1 MTRIEKS
8 SKFAVINDN
17 QRLQTKENK
26 MGTQPVVPL
35 LISMALP
42 PMTSMFMQYTYNFV
56 DCMFVAWLN
65 EDALTAVSL
74 AFPIMTLI
82 LSVSI
87 GLGVGTNALI
97 ARRLG
102 AKDQDGANNIVT
114 HSLIISSVCGI
125 LVTLIALAC
134 VEPFFGAYTKDPVIY
149 QLGLDFTNIVV
160 FMAFGNMV
168 HIAIQKII
176 QATGNMIAPMLFQIA
191 GVVLNFILDPILIF
205 GLLGAPALGVK
216 GAAIATVSGY
226 TLSMI
231 LGFYVLIFRKQKVKI
246 KIQDFHIDWKIFKE
260 IIIVGIPSLVM
271 NALGALMVVFA
282 NIFLVAYSM
291 TAVAFF
297 GIYFKIQQ
305 LITMT
310 VNGLI
315 QGCMPVMGYNYGA
328 KNRPRLMETFKTGLV
343 IAIVMM
349 GVGAVILWIFPGE
362 ALRLFRASEDMLA
375 FGIPALRIMSSSYIL
390 AACGFMFA
398 SFFQATGR
406 IRYSLAINLLR
417 QLVLLVPLMWAL
429 SGMMGMSG
437 VWWAF
442 LAAEIVTTLVCLVSF
457 YQEEIK
463 HPSIKFDI

>member
-1 MTRIEKS
+1 MTS
-8 SKFAVINDN
+8 
-17 QRLQTKENK
+17 KENK
-26 MGTQPVVPL
+26 MGVMPIVPL
-35 LISMALP
+35 LVSMSLP
-42 PMTSMFMQYTYNFV
+42 PVTSMFLQYTYNFV

-65 EDALTAVSL
+65 QDALTAVSL

-82 LSVSI
+82 LSISI

-102 AKDQDGANNIVT
+102 AQDQDGANNVVT
-114 HSLIISSVCGI
+114 HSIIISAVVGM
-125 LVTLIALAC
+125 LVTIIALLA
-134 VEPFFGAYTKDPVIY
+134 VKPFFHAYTDDPAIY
-149 QLGLDFTNIVV
+149 KLGVDFTSIVV
-160 FMAFGNMV
+160 FMAFGNML
-168 HIAIQKII
+168 HICVQKVI

-191 GVVLNFILDPILIF
+191 GVVLNFVLDPILIF

-216 GAAIATVSGY
+216 GAAIANVAGY
-226 TLSMI
+226 TISMI
-231 LGFYVLIFRKQKVKI
+231 LGFWVLIFTKQKVRI
-246 KIQDFHIDWKIFKE
+246 KIRGFRIDWRLFLE
-260 IIIVGIPSLVM
+260 IITVGLPSLVM

-328 KNRPRLMETFKTGLV
+328 KNRPRLMETFKTGLT

-349 GVGAVILWIFPGE
+349 GIGALILWIFPSQ
-362 ALRLFRASEDMLA
+362 ALWLFQASKDMTA
-375 FGIPALRIMSSSYIL
+375 FGVPALRIMSASYIL
-390 AACGFMFA
+390 AACGYMFA

-406 IRYSLAINLLR
+406 VRYSLLINLLR
-417 QLVLLVPLMWAL
+417 QLVLLVPLMWLL
-429 SGMMGMSG
+429 SAVMGMSG
-437 VWWAF
+437 IWWAF
-442 LAAEIVTTLVCLVSF
+442 LAAEIITTAVCIALFVKK
-457 YQEEIK
+457 E
-463 HPSIKFDI
+463 

>member
-1 MTRIEKS
+1 MTRNE
-8 SKFAVINDN
+8 
-17 QRLQTKENK
+17 LKENK
-26 MGTQPVVPL
+26 MGTQPIVPL

-56 DCMFVAWLN
+56 DCMFVSWVN

-82 LSVSI
+82 LSISI

-97 ARRLG
+97 ARYLG

-114 HSLIISSVCGI
+114 HSLIVSAAIAI
-125 LVTLIALAC
+125 LVNLIALLA
-134 VEPFFGAYTKDPVIY
+134 VKPFFHAYTDDPAIY

-160 FMAFGNMV
+160 FMAFGNML
-168 HIAIQKII
+168 HISVQKII
-176 QATGNMIAPMLFQIA
+176 QATGNMIAPMLFQMA
-191 GVVLNFILDPILIF
+191 GVVLNFVLDPILIF
-205 GLLGAPALGVK
+205 GLFGAPALGVK

-226 TLSMI
+226 SFSML
-231 LGFYVLIFRKQKVKI
+231 LGFYVLIFTKQKVKI
-246 KIQDFHIDWKIFKE
+246 KTKNFHLDWKICKD
-260 IIIVGIPSLVM
+260 IIVVGFPSLVM

-282 NIFLVAYSM
+282 NIFLVVSSM

-328 KNRPRLMETFKTGLV
+328 KNRPRLMETFKAGLI

-349 GVGAVILWIFPGE
+349 GIGAIILWIFPAQ
-362 ALRLFRASEDMLA
+362 ALRLFRASKDMLE
-375 FGIPALRIMSSSYIL
+375 FGIPALRIMSASYVL

-406 IRYSLAINLLR
+406 VRYSLLINLLR
-417 QLVLLVPLMWAL
+417 QLILLIPLMWFL
-429 SGMMGMSG
+429 SGMIGMAG

-442 LAAEIVTTLVCLVSF
+442 PAAEIVTTIVCVVLF
-457 YQEEIK
+457 LQKEIRNTDM
-463 HPSIKFDI
+463 KFE

>member
-1 MTRIEKS
+1 MTS
-8 SKFAVINDN
+8 
-17 QRLQTKENK
+17 KENK
-26 MGTQPVVPL
+26 MGVMPIVPL
-35 LISMALP
+35 LVSMSLP
-42 PMTSMFMQYTYNFV
+42 PVTSMFLQYTYNFV

-65 EDALTAVSL
+65 QDALTAVSL

-82 LSVSI
+82 LSISI

-102 AKDQDGANNIVT
+102 AQDQDGANNVVT
-114 HSLIISSVCGI
+114 HSIIISAVVGM
-125 LVTLIALAC
+125 LVTIIALLA
-134 VEPFFGAYTKDPVIY
+134 VKPFFHAYTDDPAIY
-149 QLGLDFTNIVV
+149 KLGVDFTSIVV
-160 FMAFGNMV
+160 FMAFGNML
-168 HIAIQKII
+168 HICVQKVI

-191 GVVLNFILDPILIF
+191 GVVLNFVLDPILIF

-216 GAAIATVSGY
+216 GAAIANVAGY
-226 TLSMI
+226 TISMI
-231 LGFYVLIFRKQKVKI
+231 LGFWVLIFTKQKVRI
-246 KIQDFHIDWKIFKE
+246 KIRGFRIDWRLFLE
-260 IIIVGIPSLVM
+260 IITVGLPSLVM

-328 KNRPRLMETFKTGLV
+328 KNRPRLMETFKTGLT

-349 GVGAVILWIFPGE
+349 GIGALILWIFPSQ
-362 ALRLFRASEDMLA
+362 ALWLFQASKDMTA
-375 FGIPALRIMSSSYIL
+375 FGVPALRIMSASYIL
-390 AACGFMFA
+390 AACGYMFA

-406 IRYSLAINLLR
+406 VRYSLLINLLR
-417 QLVLLVPLMWAL
+417 QLVLLVPLMWLL
-429 SGMMGMSG
+429 SAVMGMSG
-437 VWWAF
+437 IWWAF
-442 LAAEIVTTLVCLVSF
+442 LAAEIITTAVCIALFV
-457 YQEEIK
+457 QKKRMQKQRTIRIK
-463 HPSIKFDI
+463 MRFE